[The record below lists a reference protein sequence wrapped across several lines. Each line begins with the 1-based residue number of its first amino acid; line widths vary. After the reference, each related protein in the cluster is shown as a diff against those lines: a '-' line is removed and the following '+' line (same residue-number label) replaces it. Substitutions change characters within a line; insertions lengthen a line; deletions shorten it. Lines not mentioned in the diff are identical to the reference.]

1 MGSSSSKPNAAAA
14 EAASAS
20 SSSSVHSSGRRS
32 RSRVFQSAC
41 LRPPSGSN
49 DSDDDEQSQ
58 ENGCN
63 VSSGRQIK
71 QETDQVK
78 AECYR
83 KVKAE
88 QPDATTCISSSTE
101 YDEWGQ
107 SNLSNSVSR
116 AGCSSSI
123 ALSTPSL
130 SRSSR
135 FLTRFRLFPSNT
147 SFKLSRTT
155 SLGSSRAYP
164 VSATSFTGSNEDD
177 QLDLHRNEPQRGRN
191 FLPAC
196 LITRSPPP
204 PYGDFA
210 SGSLEPNLTTS
221 AFGDN
226 LREDHTTSH
235 LNVARDVDNARGE
248 FNVNSHSSRNDDI
261 DSIETRLGDR
271 RMERNVR
278 FSRTLSVGRLRD
290 RVLRRSSFP
299 DFTFSP
305 LEQDREVRDA
315 SQQGGTQ
322 ALSGGTGASASNDN
336 ALMSSSSSSSC
347 FNWYAEL
354 ILRSNFLERRRRI
367 RSQVHALQRLG
378 SRFEN
383 LSGHER
389 SCIISGQHRTGH
401 CTCPIRTQN
410 SNSSDDTS
418 ARASISRIVMLAE
431 ALFEVLDEIHQQSV
445 VILPNVSSTGSV
457 PAPHEVVEALPVKLY
472 SKSPKHLCEEVAQC
486 YICLVEYE
494 GGDSVRILPCNHEFH
509 RSCVDKWLKEIH
521 RVCPLCRGDICGPD
535 TVSSAN

>member
-1 MGSSSSKPNAAAA
+1 MFELVYFSTLVCTKLGTFFGTYIDIKSI
-14 EAASAS
+14 
-20 SSSSVHSSGRRS
+20 
-32 RSRVFQSAC
+32 
-41 LRPPSGSN
+41 LYI
-49 DSDDDEQSQ
+49 SDHQSQ

-63 VSSGRQIK
+63 VSSARQIK

-155 SLGSSRAYP
+155 SLGSSRDYP
-164 VSATSFTGSNEDD
+164 VSATSFTVSNEDD

-210 SGSLEPNLTTS
+210 SGSLESNLTTS

-271 RMERNVR
+271 PMERNVR

-336 ALMSSSSSSSC
+336 ALMSSSSSVRASTGMPSS
-347 FNWYAEL
+347 FYSIQDSEVETFRARETRYHDL
-354 ILRSNFLERRRRI
+354 LVHRSNFLERRRRI
-367 RSQVHALQRLG
+367 RSQVCKFSALANHNSGVCNLFDQR
-378 SRFEN
+378 
-383 LSGHER
+383 
-389 SCIISGQHRTGH
+389 
-401 CTCPIRTQN
+401 
-410 SNSSDDTS
+410 
-418 ARASISRIVMLAE
+418 
-431 ALFEVLDEIHQQSV
+431 VL
-445 VILPNVSSTGSV
+445 
-457 PAPHEVVEALPVKLY
+457 
-472 SKSPKHLCEEVAQC
+472 
-486 YICLVEYE
+486 
-494 GGDSVRILPCNHEFH
+494 
-509 RSCVDKWLKEIH
+509 
-521 RVCPLCRGDICGPD
+521 
-535 TVSSAN
+535 